1 MQSKSFQCREDNS
14 GWKTFSGNSQIIFI
28 NLRST
33 EVDLPAQYV
42 KSDAATICCSKC
54 YNRLLSYKRAL
65 DKVAEGNQ
73 TRFYK

>member
-14 GWKTFSGNSQIIFI
+14 GWKTFSGNSQI

-42 KSDAATICCSKC
+42 KSDAATICRSKC
-54 YNRLLSYKRAL
+54 YNRLLCYKRAL